1 MKFKLVKEDF
11 GKEDEYSRQ
20 VERLSNN
27 ILGLDDDSICIITDA
42 LLKALKKRLKLGT
55 NYVFITDATKE
66 EFLKNFNS
74 NHPLIKSQT
83 FGSNGFEDD
92 KGNKIKRN
100 IDINSLFS

>member
-42 LLKALKKRLKLGT
+42 LLKALKKRLRLGT

-66 EFLKNFNS
+66 EFYKNFNPNYS
-74 NHPLIKSQT
+74 LTKSQT
-83 FGSNGFEDD
+83 FGSNGFEDG
-92 KGNKIKRN
+92 KGNKVKRK
-100 IDINSLFS
+100 IDINKLFS